1 MCPFI
6 PDHVHYFSCPENR
19 FFKDT
24 MFDVLFFFLLNL
36 KEREDP
42 LIVPTFALHTSFSNY
57 ACIMEVCGISNVR
70 SFLIF
75 VYEINEYAG

>member
-1 MCPFI
+1 
-6 PDHVHYFSCPENR
+6 
-19 FFKDT
+19 

-75 VYEINEYAG
+75 VYEINEYAGWATFDQQVYGNEYRWAVYKRWMG